1 MRVYWTLGM
10 FIFCAVVFG
19 QKDCS
24 LSKDF
29 DTAISLK
36 NFEEAS
42 VLWKNYLAQCESKTE
57 AEYKKGE
64 AIYTAAIENAN
75 DPKSKKNEVDALL
88 GYYNQYNALFPNNG
102 MEVFSKLAFVMY
114 SYKDDF
120 KTEQIKKAFN
130 LAFQEKRES
139 FREPSYLLAYFEVQY
154 QNFHKEENGEQKLLA
169 LYFDV
174 AAKCTVNRLKFP
186 EFSSEYDALLQTMQV
201 RLKDQLN
208 RMSLD
213 AFAHKADEK
222 ELSNPF
228 WIQGLVEALA
238 KFCEMDPIF
247 LTRAEQS
254 YQLEKNAATA
264 YYYAVALKNQ
274 GSLDKALAYF
284 DESLTL
290 EKQNTLKS
298 ARACQVA
305 MYLIGSDNK
314 AAMNYLQKAQTA
326 DPKNAKVSLLM
337 GEVYVNAIKECDL
350 EGKSAEAVYILAAKT
365 VVKAA
370 EADKRYAAAAQK
382 KAEEYRKKVTTPAG
396 KKTSVAVGCWINQTV
411 NW

>member
-1 MRVYWTLGM
+1 MRIYWTLWM
-10 FIFCAVVFG
+10 FIFCAAVFG
-19 QKDCS
+19 QKDCT

-29 DTAISLK
+29 DSAINLK

-57 AEYKKGE
+57 AEFKKGE
-64 AIYTAAIENAN
+64 VIYTASIENVN
-75 DPKSKKNEVDALL
+75 DPKSKKIEVDALL
-88 GYYNQYNALFPNNG
+88 GYYNQYNTLFPNNG
-102 MEVFSKLAFVMY
+102 FETYSKVAFIMY
-114 SYKDDF
+114 SYKEGF
-120 KTEQIKKAFN
+120 KTEQIKKAFD
-130 LAFQEKRES
+130 LAFREKRES

-154 QNFHKEENGEQKLLA
+154 QNFYKEENGEQKLLA

-254 YQLEKNAATA
+254 HQLEKNAATA
-264 YYYAVALKNQ
+264 YYYAIALKNQ

-298 ARACQVA
+298 LRACQVA
-305 MYLIGSDNK
+305 IYLLGSDNK
-314 AAMNYLQKAQTA
+314 AAMNYLEKAQIA
-326 DPKNAKVSLLM
+326 DPKNAKVSFLM
-337 GEVYVNAIKECDL
+337 GEVYVSAIKECDL
-350 EGKSAEAVYILAAKT
+350 EGKSAEAVYVLAAKT
-365 VVKAA
+365 VLKAA
-370 EADKRYAAAAQK
+370 EADKRFASAAQK
-382 KAEEYRKKVTTPAG
+382 KAQEYRKNVTTPNG
-396 KKTSVAVGCWINQTV
+396 KKTTVAVGCWINQTV
-411 NW
+411 TW